1 MEETESKP
9 ENEEPEVK
17 KEIKQTDEVIDK
29 RIEAAAD
36 KKLRER
42 ELELENRELKLKE
55 QKREVLKL
63 LDEVERGGKGN
74 VRDEKNPNSES
85 DERIEKAFGGLGL
98 DPLMKKSRGNIS

>member
-9 ENEEPEVK
+9 ETEEPEVK
-17 KEIKQTDEVIDK
+17 KELKQTDEVIDK

-42 ELELENRELKLKE
+42 ELEIENRELKLKE

-63 LDEVERGGKGN
+63 LDEVERGGK
-74 VRDEKNPNSES
+74 VT
-85 DERIEKAFGGLGL
+85 
-98 DPLMKKSRGNIS
+98 